1 MKITHMTVFVVAVAG
16 IAYLAYR
23 NQAGMSGMF
32 YKDSMGSALGGPVY
46 SSAKANIGLGN
57 FGGNQPSYGASM
69 QSLRQ
74 GIARAVRGA

>member
-1 MKITHMTVFVVAVAG
+1 MTVFVVAIAG

-32 YKDSMGSALGGPVY
+32 SNNSDGSALGGPVY
-46 SSAKANIGLGN
+46 SSQKARVSISKLGTQV
-57 FGGNQPSYGASM
+57 GSYGAST

-74 GIARAVRGA
+74 GIARSVRGA